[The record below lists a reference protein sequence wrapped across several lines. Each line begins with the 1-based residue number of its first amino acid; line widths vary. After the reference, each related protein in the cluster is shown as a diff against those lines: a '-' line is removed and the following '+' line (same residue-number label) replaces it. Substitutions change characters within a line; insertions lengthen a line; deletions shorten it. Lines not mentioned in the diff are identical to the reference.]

1 MDRDKFVAAMRQ
13 EMQEICAL
21 QTMLKNLQ
29 RAEDKGYET
38 RDANRL
44 HAIADLFAASNESL
58 IGNYFK
64 IKNEA
69 DR

>member
-1 MDRDKFVAAMRQ
+1 MKREQFVAAMRK

-21 QTMLKNLQ
+21 QTMLKSLQ
-29 RAEDKGYET
+29 KVEEHGYET
-38 RDANRL
+38 SDANRL

-64 IKNEA
+64 IQDEA